1 MIGNITKGN
10 GFYGCVAYVLGKS
23 DAQLINTNMAGTTAA
38 QLAWEFRSFANKNPR
53 VQKPVLHL
61 SFSPAVGDR
70 MLDEW
75 ELCQIGQH
83 LLDGLKLSNNQFILV
98 QHNDAFFDGQPRPH
112 AHMVINRV
120 SYDGECNDDYL
131 DYYRTEKL
139 LRQIEKQ
146 YDLIIQPSSWEVQ
159 KKKAYPKHIQ
169 QAEAE
174 GELNLVE
181 RLQSAIEQAAADKP
195 AMPVFVAR
203 LLKENIQVDCKFT
216 RTGKLKGISYCL
228 EGQAFKGGDLGK
240 LYTHIGIREHLKV
253 GVHEDYRHP
262 IESLIESY
270 KRGRTIDDYRI
281 NHLQAWIDNRKHSTD
296 DTNSNYEEESTNLE
310 LAATPTQPVA
320 TTPTNNIIP
329 LPIQQPK
336 TKINSLYVPSEE
348 LQQTV
353 VSGETTI
360 SESEA
365 ITPRAI
371 LSQSEQLVPP
381 EARAITLLGELGSP
395 KTPLKLEPEEEAMAS
410 EQSAGGGNATLTPGA
425 AIASGAAFAFAERAL
440 CAQRVRRTQLI
451 ARLEVLEVATKAN
464 SDNNLS
470 QQHSYAMALA
480 SGAAKQIAQ
489 TVRQLW
495 ERQDLVK
502 KSKKYGLQLGEDN
515 VIYVSHKSG
524 ETIASIPLDD
534 SQTPQGIAL
543 TQEDVNNFQKIQEIL
558 DALKQQTK
566 SSKKASDIEY

>member
-23 DAQLINTNMAGTTAA
+23 DAQLINSNMAGTTAA
-38 QLAWEFRSFANKNPR
+38 QLAWEFRSFANKNLR

-61 SFSPAVGDR
+61 SFSPAIGDR

-98 QHNDAFFDGQPRPH
+98 QHNDAEFDGQPRPH

-228 EGQAFKGGDLGK
+228 EGQPFKGGDLGK
-240 LYTHIGIREHLKV
+240 LYTHIGIKEHLKV

-262 IESLIESY
+262 IESLIESF
-270 KRGRTIDDYRI
+270 KRGRTIDDARI
-281 NHLQAWIDNRKHSTD
+281 GQMQAWVEWREHLKEKDHLGIETGSTTGDNQHTEVVTKPSPEEVAKPTIK
-296 DTNSNYEEESTNLE
+296 EEESPIQPTESPVEGEQSSVQLISPVSDKPTVKEEETPSSPVISIEPSFLE
-310 LAATPTQPVA
+310 EETSVSPVSPVA
-320 TTPTNNIIP
+320 SI
-329 LPIQQPK
+329 
-336 TKINSLYVPSEE
+336 
-348 LQQTV
+348 
-353 VSGETTI
+353 ETTI
-360 SESEA
+360 LGNEMPLEPVPHLWAISATSGTSLTNTSSGDSSEA
-365 ITPRAI
+365 PPTDSNNQRQPCQQQELLSAI
-371 LSQSEQLVPP
+371 AQ
-381 EARAITLLGELGSP
+381 
-395 KTPLKLEPEEEAMAS
+395 
-410 EQSAGGGNATLTPGA
+410 GA
-425 AIASGAAFAFAERAL
+425 APFGNIASGAAKL
-440 CAQRVRRTQLI
+440 
-451 ARLEVLEVATKAN
+451 
-464 SDNNLS
+464 
-470 QQHSYAMALA
+470 
-480 SGAAKQIAQ
+480 IAQ

>member
-23 DAQLINTNMAGTTAA
+23 DAQLINTNMAGGTPA

-98 QHNDAFFDGQPRPH
+98 QHNDAEFDGQPRPH

-120 SYDGECNDDYL
+120 SYNGECNDDYL

-240 LYTHIGIREHLKV
+240 LYTHIGIKEHLKV

-270 KRGRTIDDYRI
+270 KRGRTIDNYRI
-281 NHLQAWIDNRKHSTD
+281 NHLQTWIDNRKHSTD

-320 TTPTNNIIP
+320 TTPTSNIIL
-329 LPIQQPK
+329 LPTQQPK

-395 KTPLKLEPEEEAMAS
+395 KTPPKLEPEEEAMAS
-410 EQSAGGGNATLTPGA
+410 ERPPL
-425 AIASGAAFAFAERAL
+425 RAL
-440 CAQRVRRTQLI
+440 

-470 QQHSYAMALA
+470 QQHSYAMAIA

-515 VIYVSHKSG
+515 VIYLSRKSG

>member
-61 SFSPAVGDR
+61 SFSPAIGDR

-120 SYDGECNDDYL
+120 SYSGECNDDYL
-131 DYYRTEKL
+131 DYYRTEKI
-139 LRQIEKQ
+139 LRQIEKN
-146 YDLIIQPSSWEVQ
+146 YNLIIQPSSWEVQ
-159 KKKAYPKHIQ
+159 KKKAYPKHIEQAQ
-169 QAEAE
+169 QS
-174 GELNLVE
+174 GEPNIVK
-181 RLQSAIEQAAADKP
+181 RLQNSIEQAAADKP

-203 LLKENIQVDCKFT
+203 LLKENIQVGCKFT

-228 EGQAFKGGDLGK
+228 EGQPFKGGDLGK
-240 LYTHIGIREHLKV
+240 LYTHIGIKEHLKV

-281 NHLQAWIDNRKHSTD
+281 NHLQTWIDNRKLKRD

-320 TTPTNNIIP
+320 TTPTNNIILRP
-329 LPIQQPK
+329 TQQPK

-395 KTPLKLEPEEEAMAS
+395 KTPPKLEPEEEAMAS
-410 EQSAGGGNATLTPGA
+410 ERPPL
-425 AIASGAAFAFAERAL
+425 RAN
-440 CAQRVRRTQLI
+440 

-470 QQHSYAMALA
+470 QQHSYAMAIEQSPVPFGAAVPQAQAIA
-480 SGAAKQIAQ
+480 SGAAFAFA
-489 TVRQLW
+489 
-495 ERQDLVK
+495 ER
-502 KSKKYGLQLGEDN
+502 
-515 VIYVSHKSG
+515 
-524 ETIASIPLDD
+524 
-534 SQTPQGIAL
+534 AL
-543 TQEDVNNFQKIQEIL
+543 C
-558 DALKQQTK
+558 A
-566 SSKKASDIEY
+566 

>member
-23 DAQLINTNMAGTTAA
+23 DAQLINTNMAGGTPA

-98 QHNDAFFDGQPRPH
+98 QHNDAEFDGQPRPH

-181 RLQSAIEQAAADKP
+181 RLQSTIEQAAADKP

-310 LAATPTQPVA
+310 LAATPTQSVA
-320 TTPTNNIIP
+320 TTPTNNIIL
-329 LPIQQPK
+329 LPTQQPK

-395 KTPLKLEPEEEAMAS
+395 KTPPKLEPEEEAMAS

-425 AIASGAAFAFAERAL
+425 AIA
-440 CAQRVRRTQLI
+440 
-451 ARLEVLEVATKAN
+451 RLEVLEVATKAN

-470 QQHSYAMALA
+470 QQHSYAMAIGQSPVPFGAAVPQAQAIA

-515 VIYVSHKSG
+515 VIYLSRKSG
-524 ETIASIPLDD
+524 ETIASIPLDEK
-534 SQTPQGIAL
+534 QTPQGIAL

-558 DALKQQTK
+558 DALKQHTK
-566 SSKKASDIEY
+566 LSKKASDIEY